1 MASLINRSISLVSN
15 GLSSLK
21 TTESNS
27 IMNIDF
33 NSTSSEDNPLRVFVS
48 AKKDINEIFIKVEK
62 FVKNVH
68 EFYRSYDDELITQ
81 EDKILQVES
90 AVDKIAGIRDVLTR
104 NHMKVGNSRNKRM
117 FPNQQRMTLPRW
129 LFLGAPVTEKARL
142 SIQFCKTRSSQ
153 QELVT
158 RPIASFRLKAP
169 TNLSPT

>member
-1 MASLINRSISLVSN
+1 
-15 GLSSLK
+15 
-21 TTESNS
+21 
-27 IMNIDF
+27 MNIDF

-104 NHMKVGNSRNKRM
+104 NHMKVAFFGR
-117 FPNQQRMTLPRW
+117 
-129 LFLGAPVTEKARL
+129 
-142 SIQFCKTRSSQ
+142 TR
-153 QELVT
+153 
-158 RPIASFRLKAP
+158 
-169 TNLSPT
+169 